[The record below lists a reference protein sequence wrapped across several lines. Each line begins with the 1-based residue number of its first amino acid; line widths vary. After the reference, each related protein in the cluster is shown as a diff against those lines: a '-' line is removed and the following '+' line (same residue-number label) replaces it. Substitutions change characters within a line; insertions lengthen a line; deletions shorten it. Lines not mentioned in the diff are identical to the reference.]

1 MLSSLS
7 KLRRNVQGC
16 ALFHLSRSHELAA
29 GQTQLSMLETMDVRF
44 HVWSIR
50 KHGTEGTWW
59 SHITHKPSLCALGDM
74 RCLCVPYKLHF
85 FFSINSNPAKTSQ
98 CLQNLMQAIC
108 WRGFSVFRLI
118 KCKTVGE
125 DLTKSTDADL
135 ENMSVIFFLGYR
147 TTILVED
154 CGAWQT
160 LLDRQ
165 LSLSVRFSCLPMH
178 TILPTTCVTSDLWLT
193 QGQIPLRYERQA
205 KHLGSPPCYALSYSY
220 IWHSIHRNRII
231 QSTLPEWSSCHW
243 RLIFA
248 SLVSWKTMI

>member
-1 MLSSLS
+1 MS
-7 KLRRNVQGC
+7 KDVHYFISHAPTNWRQGRRSCQCLKRWV
-16 ALFHLSRSHELAA
+16 FDFVFD
-29 GQTQLSMLETMDVRF
+29 QLESMAQKAHDGAT
-44 HVWSIR
+44 
-50 KHGTEGTWW
+50 
-59 SHITHKPSLCALGDM
+59 SHINHP
-74 RCLCVPYKLHF
+74 CVHWGTCVVCVYLTNCI

-135 ENMSVIFFLGYR
+135 ESMSVIFFLGYR

-165 LSLSVRFSCLPMH
+165 LSLSVRFSCLPVH
-178 TILPTTCVTSDLWLT
+178 TTLPTTCVTSDLWPT
-193 QGQIPLRYERQA
+193 QGQIPL
-205 KHLGSPPCYALSYSY
+205 S
-220 IWHSIHRNRII
+220 
-231 QSTLPEWSSCHW
+231 
-243 RLIFA
+243 
-248 SLVSWKTMI
+248 